1 MLGLMAM
8 DHGSSGSSVITL
20 GRPHGRGGTT
30 SHVTS
35 FDRRELTLINGIY
48 GRMLALGLA
57 RDYAIDHLKDR
68 AVFSIFRRT
77 SENPLYRVEK
87 RPKDANRQ
95 GAWSVISSD
104 GGTLKRGR
112 DLKQVLKV
120 FESKLIKAVD

>member
-1 MLGLMAM
+1 M
-8 DHGSSGSSVITL
+8 DHRSSSNSVVTL
-20 GRPHGRGGTT
+20 GRPGAQNE
-30 SHVTS
+30 VTS
-35 FDRRELTLINGIY
+35 FDRRELNLINGVY

-57 RDYAIDHLKDR
+57 RDYAIDLLKDR

-87 RPKDANRQ
+87 RPKDAQRQ
-95 GAWSVISSD
+95 GAWSVVSSD

-120 FESKLIKAVD
+120 FESKMIRAVD

>member
-1 MLGLMAM
+1 M
-8 DHGSSGSSVITL
+8 DQSSQSSSVVAL
-20 GRPHGRGGTT
+20 GRPDGRGLGAG
-30 SHVTS
+30 HLTS
-35 FDRRELTLINGIY
+35 FDRRELTLINGVY

-77 SENPLYRVEK
+77 SETPLYRVEK

-95 GAWSVISSD
+95 GAWSVISSA

>member
-1 MLGLMAM
+1 M
-8 DHGSSGSSVITL
+8 T
-20 GRPHGRGGTT
+20 
-30 SHVTS
+30 HVTS
-35 FDRRELTLINGIY
+35 FDRRELTLINGVY

-77 SENPLYRVEK
+77 SETPLYRVEK

-95 GAWSVISSD
+95 GAWSVISAA

>member
-1 MLGLMAM
+1 MDM
-8 DHGSSGSSVITL
+8 DHSTGAPVVVPLSGQGSRTQPQIV
-20 GRPHGRGGTT
+20 
-30 SHVTS
+30 S
-35 FDRRELTLINGIY
+35 FNRTELILINGIY

-95 GAWSVISSD
+95 GAWSVISAA

-112 DLKQVLKV
+112 DLRQVLKV
-120 FESKLIKAVD
+120 FESKLIRAVD